1 MKKFFLLI
9 ILAFLTW
16 WFFKQSGI
24 DYGIGSSDGRQSAQ
38 KVENAVKELDRTTF
52 QELRSLFNETSQK
65 NLVVRIDVVRE
76 YLVRVPRR
84 LSGLYTLE
92 AQNLE
97 TDEGLIL
104 RLESGLEEIVGTQL
118 LREEM
123 RRSFRSEQEALAGQ
137 QEMYRAKKEDSQEM
151 RQSYQMLVMKIDVQ
165 IEDLDNM
172 VAEMDILE
180 GVHEMESA
188 RIGELMEVQAHALRL
203 FSEQERVR
211 MLRETLLEMADD
223 FTQNPDLKM
232 DASL

>member
-1 MKKFFLLI
+1 
-9 ILAFLTW
+9 
-16 WFFKQSGI
+16 
-24 DYGIGSSDGRQSAQ
+24 
-38 KVENAVKELDRTTF
+38 
-52 QELRSLFNETSQK
+52 
-65 NLVVRIDVVRE
+65 
-76 YLVRVPRR
+76 
-84 LSGLYTLE
+84 
-92 AQNLE
+92 
-97 TDEGLIL
+97 
-104 RLESGLEEIVGTQL
+104 
-118 LREEM
+118 
-123 RRSFRSEQEALAGQ
+123 
-137 QEMYRAKKEDSQEM
+137 
-151 RQSYQMLVMKIDVQ
+151 MLVMKIDVQ